1 MKKNINE
8 LIKNICEK
16 QNYDEMLIGL
26 INIGKDSEINNILE
40 ELDADNSIDDK
51 KKREIY
57 EKIFEFVSN
66 INEELKENVKK
77 IFEMGV
83 KETIKELRNNEDR
96 IKKIDKIRIIIADDN
111 KTICEFIKKA
121 LERYEEIEILGIA
134 NTNAEEI
141 EMIEKFGPDIVITD
155 LMRNHKY
162 TGLDIIKEY
171 YKKSKGPEFLVIS
184 ADRKQDVINNGLE
197 VAGYIQKTY
206 MDYDNIYDELK
217 RIKEEIKNKK
227 NNSSLEFEKWQERYW
242 NDKVMDLTKHLNKK
256 ELKTI
261 EKLNIKIKNVIC
273 TMQEFNALEYELY
286 LYYEDEDFEPEEQE
300 YKKTLDNTGV
310 SEREYKRLMK
320 KIIKIDNI
328 YYKYY
333 HK

>member
-134 NTNAEEI
+134 NTDAEEI

-261 EKLNIKIKNVIC
+261 EKLNIKIKGMHCEGCEKRI
-273 TMQEFNALEYELY
+273 ENALGDIKGVKNVEA
-286 LYYEDEDFEPEEQE
+286 D
-300 YKKTLDNTGV
+300 YKSGTAVVETK
-310 SEREYKRLMK
+310 S
-320 KIIKIDNI
+320 KIDNKKI
-328 YYKYY
+328 EDTIEDLGFKVENIENM
-333 HK
+333 

>member
-121 LERYEEIEILGIA
+121 LERYE
-134 NTNAEEI
+134 
-141 EMIEKFGPDIVITD
+141 
-155 LMRNHKY
+155 
-162 TGLDIIKEY
+162 
-171 YKKSKGPEFLVIS
+171 
-184 ADRKQDVINNGLE
+184 
-197 VAGYIQKTY
+197 
-206 MDYDNIYDELK
+206 
-217 RIKEEIKNKK
+217 
-227 NNSSLEFEKWQERYW
+227 
-242 NDKVMDLTKHLNKK
+242 
-256 ELKTI
+256 
-261 EKLNIKIKNVIC
+261 
-273 TMQEFNALEYELY
+273 
-286 LYYEDEDFEPEEQE
+286 
-300 YKKTLDNTGV
+300 
-310 SEREYKRLMK
+310 
-320 KIIKIDNI
+320 
-328 YYKYY
+328 
-333 HK
+333 

>member
-134 NTNAEEI
+134 NTDAEEI

-227 NNSSLEFEKWQERYW
+227 NNSSL
-242 NDKVMDLTKHLNKK
+242 
-256 ELKTI
+256 
-261 EKLNIKIKNVIC
+261 
-273 TMQEFNALEYELY
+273 
-286 LYYEDEDFEPEEQE
+286 
-300 YKKTLDNTGV
+300 
-310 SEREYKRLMK
+310 
-320 KIIKIDNI
+320 
-328 YYKYY
+328 
-333 HK
+333 

>member
-111 KTICEFIKKA
+111 KT
-121 LERYEEIEILGIA
+121 Y
-134 NTNAEEI
+134 
-141 EMIEKFGPDIVITD
+141 
-155 LMRNHKY
+155 
-162 TGLDIIKEY
+162 KE
-171 YKKSKGPEFLVIS
+171 SV
-184 ADRKQDVINNGLE
+184 RKI
-197 VAGYIQKTY
+197 
-206 MDYDNIYDELK
+206 
-217 RIKEEIKNKK
+217 
-227 NNSSLEFEKWQERYW
+227 
-242 NDKVMDLTKHLNKK
+242 
-256 ELKTI
+256 
-261 EKLNIKIKNVIC
+261 
-273 TMQEFNALEYELY
+273 
-286 LYYEDEDFEPEEQE
+286 
-300 YKKTLDNTGV
+300 
-310 SEREYKRLMK
+310 
-320 KIIKIDNI
+320 
-328 YYKYY
+328 
-333 HK
+333 